1 MPRPRLVDRP
11 VAKKLSLRSSIVNEV
26 DNQLADRLTGKP
38 SYGAWT
44 ELVES
49 LINKWLAGE
58 VDIHLKPK
66 QVDLDDLLGEES

>member
-1 MPRPRLVDRP
+1 MARPRLVDRP
-11 VAKKLSLRSSIVNEV
+11 VAKKLSLRSSLVNEV

-44 ELVES
+44 ELIEA
-49 LINKWLAGE
+49 LIKQWLDGN

-66 QVDLDDLLGEES
+66 QVDLDDLL